1 VVVSTNAYKED
12 EVNEVD
18 VYERLRRNLDTHV
31 VGCPPAPE
39 IDEILRILFSEDEAL
54 LACGLTFMP
63 HTADEVAEKAELP
76 VEGAG
81 QVLEALADRGVVNS
95 RDKAGVRVY
104 TILPV
109 MPGLFELP
117 FMKGEKTEMTER
129 LAPLW
134 QRYVPILGK
143 GLGAPGM
150 AIMRIVPVQEEVE
163 NEPGVLTYEMLNDL
177 IDSAKAVGIAHCA
190 CRESE
195 QRCDAE
201 REACMVFDGQC
212 DFLVERG
219 FARYL
224 TKDEM
229 KAKLREFDEAGL
241 VHQVNNAQDKL
252 TLICNCCPCCCHLLR
267 SLTEFGNASVLTG
280 SGFMPEVDVE
290 ICDGCEI
297 CALERCPMEAIEVA
311 EGLAHVDIAK
321 CIGCG
326 LCVTGCPQSALK
338 LVRREGV
345 PAPAQTARD
354 MGMKILTDKG
364 KLDDF
369 IKLNMG

>member
-1 VVVSTNAYKED
+1 MASLTRRKTLD
-12 EVNEVD
+12 GDD
-18 VYERLRRNLDTHV
+18 VYERLRQNLDTFV

-39 IDEILRILFSEDEAL
+39 IEEILRLLFSEDEAL

-63 HTADEVAEKAELP
+63 RSADEVTEKAGLP

-81 QVLEALADRGVVNS
+81 QVLEGLADKGVVRS
-95 RDKAGVRVY
+95 KEKGGVRVY
-104 TILPV
+104 TLLPI
-109 MPGLFELP
+109 MPGIFELP
-117 FMKGEKTEMTER
+117 FMKGEKTELTEK

-134 QRYVPILGK
+134 QAYMPILGK
-143 GLGAPGM
+143 GFGSPEM
-150 AIMRIVPVQEEVE
+150 AMSRIVPIQEEVE
-163 NEPGVLTYEMLNDL
+163 NEPGVLTYEMLYDL

-195 QRCDAE
+195 QKCDAV
-201 REACMVFDGQC
+201 REACMVFDDQC
-212 DFLVERG
+212 DLLVERG

-229 KAKLREFDEAGL
+229 KEKLREFDEAGL

-267 SLTEFGNASVLTG
+267 ALIEFGNPSVLTG
-280 SGFMPEVDVE
+280 SGFVPEVDAEV
-290 ICDGCEI
+290 CDGCEI
-297 CALERCPMEAIEVA
+297 CAVERCPMGAMEIV
-311 EGLAHVDIAK
+311 EGLARVEAAK

-326 LCVTGCPQSALK
+326 LCVTGCPQSALR

-345 PAPAQTARD
+345 PVPAPTGRD